1 MPKLNKY
8 ELLQNEF
15 IEWLLLDK
23 HQRAVASLPSSEM
36 EWAKVKDVSDRTLR
50 NWKQDD
56 SFIAKFENRQREQA
70 LSLPGATAL
79 ATRPSANAL
88 KDDDTVEYAMI
99 KQRLVERAKQGDRA
113 SAELYFKTYGK
124 IFVDEEAATR
134 RSDFR
139 DMDTNALYDR
149 VLALVPQ
156 EKIEEEL
163 AKRRSV
169 PVQENVA
176 Q

>member
-1 MPKLNKY
+1 MPKLNRY

-23 HQRAVASLPSSEM
+23 HQRAVANLPSSEM

-56 SFIAKFENRQREQA
+56 SFIAKYENRQREQA
-70 LSLPGATAL
+70 LSLPGATTLAL
-79 ATRPSANAL
+79 KPSANGV
-88 KDDDTVEYAMI
+88 KDDDTVEYAQI
-99 KQRLVERAKQGDRA
+99 KQKLVERAKQGDRA

-124 IFVDEEAATR
+124 MFVDEEIASR

-139 DMDTNALYDR
+139 DLDTDALYDR
-149 VLALVPQ
+149 VLALVPV
-156 EKIEEEL
+156 EKIEAEL
-163 AKRRSV
+163 AKRKSV
-169 PVQENVA
+169 PVPGDGSQ
-176 Q
+176 

>member
-8 ELLQNEF
+8 ELLQNEY

-23 HQRAVASLPSSEM
+23 HQRAVASLPSSDI
-36 EWAKVKDVSDRTLR
+36 EWAKVKDITDRTLR
-50 NWKQDD
+50 TWKQNDQ
-56 SFIAKFENRQREQA
+56 FIKKFENRQREQA

-79 ATRPSANAL
+79 AIKPSANGV

-99 KQRLVERAKQGDRA
+99 KQKLVERAKQGDRA

-149 VLALVPQ
+149 VLARVPQ
-156 EKIEEEL
+156 EKIEAEL
-163 AKRRSV
+163 ARRSM